1 MPKRR
6 VSRGNSRFSAKSI
19 NQFLAEGDRLAEADA
34 QRQKKIEEHK
44 KWQNRRDV
52 KKAANAIRVR
62 EEGHAKLAR
71 EQAARSANRA
81 AKTSTL
87 TVSPQSS
94 RVTKKAVRES
104 RFALGETRVG
114 KSTKPVVP
122 SSSRDIA
129 LTGIKT
135 HEGFTTKGT
144 PGPPGT
150 VGVTL
155 TPTEFAEPQ
164 DINARAARG
173 LGPTADQMKKIEAAE
188 KRQAAMDVKMK
199 ARREARAAA
208 ERQKVES
215 RPREFG
221 TQKPKSKET
230 PFKAE
235 VASDIKFPK
244 EVPGSAVEGTAKPK
258 RQMSEKQKAS
268 LAKAHA
274 AVRAKHKERKERAAA
289 MGGVGGGGGMGG
301 GGEQPR
307 VPAGG
312 PKGGQFASKG

>member
-6 VSRGNSRFSAKSI
+6 VTRGNSRFTARAI
-19 NQFLAEGDRLAEADA
+19 NQFLAEGERLAEADA
-34 QRQKKIEEHK
+34 KRQKKIEEHK

-71 EQAARSANRA
+71 EQAARAANR
-81 AKTSTL
+81 K
-87 TVSPQSS
+87 
-94 RVTKKAVRES
+94 
-104 RFALGETRVG
+104 ALGETRVG

-155 TPTEFAEPQ
+155 TPAPSTGLETTRTGSKAGLHKSWEAEATTP
-164 DINARAARG
+164 
-173 LGPTADQMKKIEAAE
+173 KH
-188 KRQAAMDVKMK
+188 AMDVKMK